1 MPHRLR
7 MGRHAGVVIPLFSM
21 PSTRSWG
28 IGELPDVVGIA
39 DWLRAAGLDLLQLLP
54 LGEMTAGQ
62 CSPYSALSG
71 MALDPIFLGFADL
84 EECGTSGGEALL
96 GPAEWSELARLRAM
110 ASVDHEAVRRLK
122 IPVLR
127 AAYRRFRDAEWGRR
141 SGRRRALETYCEA
154 QAWWLDDYALF
165 RALHTRYSDL
175 PWTAWPEELRARD
188 ANALA
193 RAREALAEEIL
204 FVEYLQW
211 TLDTQ
216 WRWVREQVGPVAIIG
231 DLSFTVSWD
240 SADVWAQQE
249 CFDITATIGAPPDA
263 FSTDG
268 QDWGLPAYRW
278 EALRTLD
285 YRWLR
290 QRARRTADLYDACRI
305 DHIVGF
311 YCTYVRPRDGRPP
324 YFAPADVAEQLA
336 LGEDILEIFAPG
348 MRILAE
354 DLGTVPDFVRASLA
368 RHGVPGYRVLRW
380 ERAWATEGQPYL
392 DPASYPSASVATS
405 GTHDVGSLADWW
417 NMLSVD
423 ERRQV
428 CRIPA
433 LREVP
438 GSVVQADY
446 GAEIGDALLKAL
458 FASGSD
464 FVILPIHDVFGW
476 HGQINRP
483 GVSSEENWTYRL
495 PWPSDRLAIEP
506 EAAER
511 ARLLRRLSEGSGRA
525 GTGPGRPGA

>member
-1 MPHRLR
+1 
-7 MGRHAGVVIPLFSM
+7 
-21 PSTRSWG
+21 
-28 IGELPDVVGIA
+28 
-39 DWLRAAGLDLLQLLP
+39 
-54 LGEMTAGQ
+54 
-62 CSPYSALSG
+62 
-71 MALDPIFLGFADL
+71 
-84 EECGTSGGEALL
+84 
-96 GPAEWSELARLRAM
+96 
-110 ASVDHEAVRRLK
+110 
-122 IPVLR
+122 
-127 AAYRRFRDAEWGRR
+127 
-141 SGRRRALETYCEA
+141 
-154 QAWWLDDYALF
+154 
-165 RALHTRYSDL
+165 
-175 PWTAWPEELRARD
+175 
-188 ANALA
+188 
-193 RAREALAEEIL
+193 
-204 FVEYLQW
+204 
-211 TLDTQ
+211 
-216 WRWVREQVGPVAIIG
+216 
-231 DLSFTVSWD
+231 
-240 SADVWAQQE
+240 
-249 CFDITATIGAPPDA
+249 
-263 FSTDG
+263 
-268 QDWGLPAYRW
+268 
-278 EALRTLD
+278 
-285 YRWLR
+285 
-290 QRARRTADLYDACRI
+290 
-305 DHIVGF
+305 
-311 YCTYVRPRDGRPP
+311 
-324 YFAPADVAEQLA
+324 
-336 LGEDILEIFAPG
+336 